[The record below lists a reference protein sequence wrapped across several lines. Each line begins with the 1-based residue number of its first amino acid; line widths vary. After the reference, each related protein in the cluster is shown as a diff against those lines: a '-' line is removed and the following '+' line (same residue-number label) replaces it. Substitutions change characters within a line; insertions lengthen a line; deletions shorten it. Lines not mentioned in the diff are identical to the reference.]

1 MYIADMDY
9 LCSLSVQTA
18 ADKLTAIIMRKSV
31 LFGLVLSLSVCIP
44 AGARDTISLVGR
56 GWYVTRDT
64 AAEWRNDPL
73 FLPGE
78 YESISD
84 LPYNPPTFGWQKL
97 YAKANA
103 VSVSVPGTLEEYF
116 TTSVQPQPTDQ
127 SGVSTGNFCAETSQ
141 GRTGDFT
148 FRLCSPPCRGIHRF
162 YSRWI

>member
-1 MYIADMDY
+1 
-9 LCSLSVQTA
+9 
-18 ADKLTAIIMRKSV
+18 MRKSV

-84 LPYNPPTFGWQKL
+84 LPYKPPTFGWQKL
-97 YAKANA
+97 QLMQE
-103 VSVSVPGTLEEYF
+103 VMLF
-116 TTSVQPQPTDQ
+116 
-127 SGVSTGNFCAETSQ
+127 
-141 GRTGDFT
+141 
-148 FRLCSPPCRGIHRF
+148 L
-162 YSRWI
+162 